1 MEPHA
6 TIASWEGD
14 RLTVWSKSQYVL
26 NEQAELAAIFGL
38 PANKVLV
45 VCPFVGGA
53 FGTSLRTWSHVS
65 IAALASRMVGRPI
78 KLALT
83 RRQMFFDTGHR
94 PRTDQRVALAAQAD
108 GKLTAVAHEATAE
121 TSRYEEFVE
130 GITNQSEFLYSCPN
144 VRTRYRLVPTDTS
157 TPTYMRAPGECTGM
171 HALECALDELAVAL
185 KIDPIELR
193 RRNEPTVDESNGRP
207 FSSRSLLQ
215 CLEIGAERFGWSRRD
230 PRPGSMRDGRL
241 QIGWGVAGST
251 RGAPQVPAEASV
263 RLLPNGRVEVESA
276 TSDMGPGTYTSM
288 AQVAAGTLG
297 IPLERVTFRLG
308 RSDMPTAPSHGGSWT
323 MASVGNAVRKACL
336 AAQEAA
342 MRRAVEDPAS
352 VFYGLAI
359 DALEWQDGTLGRKD
373 GEGMRLNQV
382 ALLRD
387 GAPLEVRTAASRPAD
402 VANRYSMY
410 GYAAYFAEVA
420 VDPDLTLVKV
430 RRLVGVYGIGKIVN
444 PRLARSQCI
453 GGMVGGIGMALM
465 ERTVL
470 DPRDGRPVNAHMADY
485 LVPVNLDI
493 GSLETHFLDE
503 RDDAVNPLGVKGI
516 GELCIIGVAPAIAN
530 AVYHA
535 TGKRIRE
542 LPIRIESLLDV

>member
-1 MEPHA
+1 
-6 TIASWEGD
+6 
-14 RLTVWSKSQYVL
+14 
-26 NEQAELAAIFGL
+26 
-38 PANKVLV
+38 
-45 VCPFVGGA
+45 
-53 FGTSLRTWSHVS
+53 
-65 IAALASRMVGRPI
+65 
-78 KLALT
+78 
-83 RRQMFFDTGHR
+83 
-94 PRTDQRVALAAQAD
+94 
-108 GKLTAVAHEATAE
+108 
-121 TSRYEEFVE
+121 
-130 GITNQSEFLYSCPN
+130 
-144 VRTRYRLVPTDTS
+144 
-157 TPTYMRAPGECTGM
+157 
-171 HALECALDELAVAL
+171 
-185 KIDPIELR
+185 
-193 RRNEPTVDESNGRP
+193 
-207 FSSRSLLQ
+207 LQ

-263 RLLPNGRVEVESA
+263 RLLPNGRVDVESA

>member
-1 MEPHA
+1 
-6 TIASWEGD
+6 
-14 RLTVWSKSQYVL
+14 
-26 NEQAELAAIFGL
+26 
-38 PANKVLV
+38 
-45 VCPFVGGA
+45 
-53 FGTSLRTWSHVS
+53 
-65 IAALASRMVGRPI
+65 
-78 KLALT
+78 
-83 RRQMFFDTGHR
+83 
-94 PRTDQRVALAAQAD
+94 
-108 GKLTAVAHEATAE
+108 
-121 TSRYEEFVE
+121 
-130 GITNQSEFLYSCPN
+130 
-144 VRTRYRLVPTDTS
+144 
-157 TPTYMRAPGECTGM
+157 
-171 HALECALDELAVAL
+171 
-185 KIDPIELR
+185 
-193 RRNEPTVDESNGRP
+193 
-207 FSSRSLLQ
+207 
-215 CLEIGAERFGWSRRD
+215 
-230 PRPGSMRDGRL
+230 
-241 QIGWGVAGST
+241 
-251 RGAPQVPAEASV
+251 
-263 RLLPNGRVEVESA
+263 
-276 TSDMGPGTYTSM
+276 M
-288 AQVAAGTLG
+288 AQVAAGTRG

-373 GEGMRLNQV
+373 GEGIRLNQV